1 MDDGGLRRATAV
13 LTLAP
18 ALSRGGKLCMDSG
31 NFSKLSQKRLV
42 ALCI

>member
-18 ALSRGGKLCMDSG
+18 ALSRGGKRYANHQG
-31 NFSKLSQKRLV
+31 ARRSKQ
-42 ALCI
+42 